1 MKKRLTALA
10 LALSCAGTGFAQDAP
25 RADLDSLKQQSA
37 NLLALPGGSLYGNLE
52 NAKEEIAAATGV
64 SFALFVGCELDE
76 QNPMP
81 ATSFSKADLAS
92 AETLLRE
99 RAGLND
105 AYAATMTNESKS
117 FFLKPTRANVL
128 AMLRR
133 VAEEARENDS
143 IWVVFSGEG
152 FSVEGDAAFV
162 PSVAGGDASQW
173 VFASEARAI
182 LASSRANRVAIVW
195 LTDRF
200 ERADLKKPEE
210 AQAPAVEARKDAER
224 VEIFACSQGE
234 RTRESTQAKLDLFW
248 SEFLTAAK
256 TSEGAFG
263 GEALRKAFNA
273 AAAKTFEATK
283 DSEAGAQTPE
293 WRNF

>member
-10 LALSCAGTGFAQDAP
+10 LALTCAGTGFAQETP
-25 RADLDSLKQQSA
+25 RADLDALKPSA
-37 NLLALPGGSLYGNLE
+37 NVLSVSDGSLYGNFE
-52 NAKEEIAAATGV
+52 NAKEKIAAATGV
-64 SFALFVGCELDE
+64 SFALFVGCEVDE
-76 QNPMP
+76 GNPAP
-81 ATSFSKADLAS
+81 PPSFTKADLES
-92 AETLLRE
+92 AKTFLRE

-105 AYAATMTNESKS
+105 AYDATMTSEAKS

-143 IWVVFSGEG
+143 IWVVVSGEG

-173 VFASEARAI
+173 VFASEVRAI

-195 LTDRF
+195 LADRF
-200 ERADLKKPEE
+200 ERADLKKPEQ

-224 VEIFACSQGE
+224 VAIFACSKGE
-234 RTRESTQAKLDLFW
+234 RVRESTQAKLDFFW
-248 SEFLTAAK
+248 SEFLAAAK
-256 TSEGAFG
+256 TSEGFLN
-263 GEALRKAFNA
+263 GETLRKAFDA
-273 AAAKTFEATK
+273 ASAKVVEATK
-283 DSEAGAQTPE
+283 DSEVGAQTPE
-293 WRNF
+293 WQNF